1 MRIGIDIVDIKR
13 FQLVIQRTPRIL
25 QRVFTEKERAY
36 CLAKSNPYPS
46 LAARFAAKEA
56 IRKLHPSLSRGIR
69 FHDVEVTVD
78 GQGRPGVILHGAAW
92 ERCQKSGIT
101 RLDLSLSHSKEQ
113 AIAAVIAEGG
123 KNTDESGTV

>member
-56 IRKLHPSLSRGIR
+56 IRKLHPSLSQGIR

-78 GQGRPGVILHGAAW
+78 GQGGRISTGRPGSAKDQVF
-92 ERCQKSGIT
+92 
-101 RLDLSLSHSKEQ
+101 RLTYRYHSKE
-113 AIAAVIAEGG
+113 
-123 KNTDESGTV
+123 